1 MQKCTSIQS
10 KKAARHRGAVM
21 KLSVKDALIEKMNL
35 RVRKSGNQ
43 KENARSAKFAKRISN
58 LHENAQEFNGPYQ
71 GFYRPSFAR
80 KRHGKNGGEH
90 VYKYFFTYSTL
101 PVSHVSA
108 NLPYT
113 RALPCVNT
121 PTLPAFFL
129 AIENRYTDRE
139 KPQKPLD
146 APIDFC

>member
-43 KENARSAKFAKRISN
+43 KENARSAKFTKRISN

-90 VYKYFFTYSTL
+90 VYKSFFTYSSL
-101 PVSHVSA
+101 PVLHVSA

-113 RALPCVNT
+113 ITPKCVNT
-121 PTLPAFFL
+121 PAKTPILL
-129 AIENRYTDRE
+129 RIKNRYTDRE